1 MLSKET
7 WKGFAETFKD
17 AFDGR
22 RVKKEV
28 QADDDD
34 DKKKSESAIEMQDRG
49 IDAPPAKGSDPF
61 AQLEEVEEN
70 EEIKK
75 KKRQLRKVTSLIHYD
90 LKLAAR
96 GEVLKHSTVVE
107 KSNDDE
113 KLYGRALFCFG
124 PENKFRILMHNIDRS
139 VYFVNAILV
148 LIVISTI
155 TLALESPLDNPE
167 GDKLKILKY
176 IDYFM
181 TIAFTIEAS
190 IKIIAKGFLFSGK
203 KSYFRELWNI
213 LDFIIV
219 VAALL
224 GIFAGDAIDIS
235 FLKALRILKILR
247 PLRMIGKVDGLKVAI
262 VTLGGSIPAIVRLQS
277 IVLFFVF
284 LFAVLQT
291 TLLSGRF
298 YSCETGH
305 LNMLMKQKIQNIE
318 TMWDCYNYGGEW
330 VQPDLNFDN
339 TFNSLLTL
347 VTI

>member
-1 MLSKET
+1 
-7 WKGFAETFKD
+7 
-17 AFDGR
+17 
-22 RVKKEV
+22 
-28 QADDDD
+28 
-34 DKKKSESAIEMQDRG
+34 
-49 IDAPPAKGSDPF
+49 
-61 AQLEEVEEN
+61 
-70 EEIKK
+70 
-75 KKRQLRKVTSLIHYD
+75 
-90 LKLAAR
+90 
-96 GEVLKHSTVVE
+96 
-107 KSNDDE
+107 
-113 KLYGRALFCFG
+113 
-124 PENKFRILMHNIDRS
+124 MHNIDRS
-139 VYFVNAILV
+139 IYFTNSILV

-155 TLALESPLDNPE
+155 TLALESPLDDPE
-167 GDKLKILKY
+167 GDKIKILTY

-181 TIAFTIEAS
+181 TVAFTIEAT

-224 GIFAGDAIDIS
+224 GIFAGGAIDIS

-247 PLRMIGKVDGLKVAI
+247 PLRMIGKIDGLRLAI

-305 LNMLMKQKIQNIE
+305 LNMPMKQKIQNIE
-318 TMWDCYNYGGEW
+318 NMWDCYNYGGEW
-330 VQPDLNFDN
+330 V
-339 TFNSLLTL
+339 
-347 VTI
+347 